1 MSSTSPRHPLG
12 VAPGGASVGPVR
24 EPPSAGGDDTVIRR
38 PTRIDTIADA
48 YVATVARLDPL
59 QATAMGIPGHDHE
72 MTDLSPEGFAARFD
86 AARAVLTTLS
96 TEEPRDAT
104 DRVTRAAMQERLG
117 LELELADAGEQL
129 ASLNVIASPAQAL
142 RDVFDLM
149 PTGSTDDWSTI
160 AERLHTLPRA
170 VAGYCES
177 LRASARQGRVAAIR
191 QVREV
196 AAEAAELADPDRS
209 FFTSLASSRAA
220 ARALD
225 ESATCSLVRREL
237 ELGARVAREAYGTLA
252 AFLHDELAPLAPED
266 DGVGRERYALWSRYF
281 LGATVDLEETYAWGL
296 DELARIVAEQE
307 EVSRQIAGPGAT
319 VAEAVALLDADPGR
333 QLHGTR
339 ALQAWMQDTADTAIA
354 ALDGVHVDIPAP
366 VRTLEACIAP
376 THSGGI
382 YYTPPSD
389 DFSRPGRMWWSVP
402 SGVDEFSTWREKTTV
417 YHEGVPGHHLQFG
430 QAVFRRD
437 TLNRWR
443 RLGCWVS
450 GHGEGWALYA
460 ERLMADLGFLDDP
473 GDRLGMLDGQR
484 LRAARV
490 VLDIGVHLGL
500 PVPAQLGGG
509 GRWDAVAAWEFLRG
523 NAAMSEEV
531 LRYELNRYL
540 GWPGQAPSYKVGQR
554 LWEQARDRAARA
566 ARERGDVFDLRAF
579 HARALD
585 LGSVGLDVL
594 ASALS

>member
-1 MSSTSPRHPLG
+1 MSSSSPRHPLR
-12 VAPGGASVGPVR
+12 VAPEGAHAHQDR
-24 EPPSAGGDDTVIRR
+24 EPSSPGRNEPVTRR
-38 PTRIDTIADA
+38 STPLDTIADA
-48 YVATVARLDPL
+48 YVATIARLDPL

-86 AARAVLTTLS
+86 AARAVLTELS

-104 DRVTRAAMQERLG
+104 DRVTLAAMQERLG

-160 AERLHTLPRA
+160 AERLHTLPGA

-177 LRASARQGRVAAIR
+177 LRASAGRGRVAAVR

-209 FFTSLASSRAA
+209 FFTSLASSPAA

-225 ESATCSLVRREL
+225 ESAACSLVRREL
-237 ELGARVAREAYGTLA
+237 ELGARAAREAYGTLA
-252 AFLHDELAPLAPED
+252 AFLRDELAPLAPEE

-307 EVSRQIAGPGAT
+307 DVSRQIAGPGAT
-319 VAEAVALLDADPGR
+319 VADAMAVLDADPR
-333 QLHGTR
+333 RVLHGTR
-339 ALQAWMQDTADTAIA
+339 ALQAWMQDTADEAIA
-354 ALDGVHVDIPAP
+354 ALDGVHFDIPAP
-366 VRTLEACIAP
+366 VRTLEGCIAP

-402 SGVDEFSTWREKTTV
+402 TGVDTFTTWREKTTV

-500 PVPAQLGGG
+500 PVPAHLGGG
-509 GRWDAVAAWEFLRG
+509 GRWDAVKAWEFLRG
-523 NAAMSEEV
+523 NAAMSEAV

-554 LWEQARDRAARA
+554 LWEQARDRATIA
-566 ARERGDVFDLRAF
+566 ARERGEALDLRAF

-594 ASALS
+594 ANALT